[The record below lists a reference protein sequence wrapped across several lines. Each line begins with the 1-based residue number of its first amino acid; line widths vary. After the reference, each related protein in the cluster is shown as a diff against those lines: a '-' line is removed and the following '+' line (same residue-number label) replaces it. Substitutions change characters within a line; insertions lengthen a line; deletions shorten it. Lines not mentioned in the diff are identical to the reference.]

1 MDLLGGMNHP
11 PTPTPIPRNRSS
23 LYSLWDSI
31 NQVKSPSKCGVSFFF
46 QLIYLFGNYMDLYW
60 HCKTIL
66 SRKISGLNILHR
78 DRSSAC
84 YGNNHSIRVKPQVW
98 MCCVHH
104 YTLSIPGKTSNSI
117 GDSNLQWV
125 AMVLPAFFSFVI
137 GFGFGALYWKVSVA
151 IFIFSWSKTFWT
163 LFVLTIFYIHD

>member
-1 MDLLGGMNHP
+1 MWG
-11 PTPTPIPRNRSS
+11 
-23 LYSLWDSI
+23 
-31 NQVKSPSKCGVSFFF
+31 FFLF
-46 QLIYLFGNYMDLYW
+46 STYLPFGHYVDLYC

-66 SRKISGLNILHR
+66 SRKISGLNILNR

-84 YGNNHSIRVKPQVW
+84 YGNNHSIRVKPPGW
-98 MCCVHH
+98 ICCVHH

-151 IFIFSWSKTFWT
+151 IFFFLDRKLSELYLFLLYFIYMINKLPFSEKGSYQGNSK
-163 LFVLTIFYIHD
+163 ISQI